1 MMVITNPKGGNQME
15 KLQETVMALSERL
28 SDAENKLFRSEEKI
42 KELESQVDWL
52 ESCIGDI

>member
-1 MMVITNPKGGNQME
+1 ME
-15 KLQETVMALSERL
+15 KLQETVMALAERL